1 MVHFHGCTSL
11 VSVPLFDTSNLDT
24 MFGTF
29 ADCSSLSSIPLFNTS
44 KMTILNKVFENCV
57 NVQSGAL
64 DLYQQLTAQHG
75 QYVMHHHTFRNCGIN
90 TETGSAELAQIPDDW
105 K

>member
-24 MFGTF
+24 MSFTF
-29 ADCSSLSSIPLFNTS
+29 KDCSSLSAIPLFNTS
-44 KMTILNKVFENCV
+44 KLTLIDGAFENCV

-64 DLYQQLTAQHG
+64 ALYQQITSQHG
-75 QYVMHHHTFRNCGIN
+75 YYVGHGSTFRNCGIN
-90 TETGSAELAQIPDDW
+90 TETGSAELAQIPSDW

>member
-1 MVHFHGCTSL
+1 MSCIFS
-11 VSVPLFDTSNLDT
+11 
-24 MFGTF
+24 
-29 ADCSSLSSIPLFNTS
+29 DCSSLSAIPLFNTS
-44 KMTILNKVFENCV
+44 KLTEIDRAFENCV

-64 DLYQQLTAQHG
+64 ALYQQITSQHG
-75 QYVMHHHTFRNCGIN
+75 DNVNHEVVHWNAFRNCGIN